1 MHSDLLPNPPLEPT
15 AEKRGGSAAAALGY
29 HALGA
34 RPAVRLPAV
43 VLERSGESGTT
54 VGHGFGLNWT
64 HEHESP

>member
-43 VLERSGESGTT
+43 VLELCRNDL
-54 VGHGFGLNWT
+54 VNPGLPWVT
-64 HEHESP
+64 DSA